1 MPLAARP
8 VAWPENIDLNDTTP
22 YAFSAVFASTTDSH
36 GRRALHTHP
45 TGMIGMRIEGGCY
58 GLELADGFVA
68 VASRCAVWVP
78 PGCPHNVVQAMDT
91 KSLSL
96 HIAPEVARKMPGEPL
111 RCFLNPMTAEMLK
124 HFAAVYGTTDKGI
137 HAKRL
142 ASIIIEEVLAAP
154 RLPRGFAPVSHDG
167 RLIALFQRLGYPAFR
182 CLTAEGQAAA
192 MGVSAKTLGRLTLA
206 ETGLTYGEW
215 RQHCVMLYALDDLAA
230 GFSVEAT
237 AGSAGVKTTSAFIR
251 AFAKRFGM
259 TPGEY
264 VKTHQLIVPTVT
276 VPDSEG

>member
-45 TGMIGMRIEGGCY
+45 TGMIGMRIEGGRY

-68 VASRCAVWVP
+68 VPS
-78 PGCPHNVVQAMDT
+78 
-91 KSLSL
+91 
-96 HIAPEVARKMPGEPL
+96 

-237 AGSAGVKTTSAFIR
+237 AGSAGFKTTSAFIR

-259 TPGEY
+259 TPSEY

-276 VPDSEG
+276 VSDSEG